1 MSVVSQAVKDQL
13 RERLARTLSGPVEL
27 RLRVRPS
34 LGGLVVPGAGACET
48 CDPAREIAAALAEA
62 SDRVTLVVT
71 EDRSLAA
78 PVLEI
83 ARPGEPSR
91 ISFEGLPSGYE
102 FSTLLDAVERV
113 SSAADDLAPETR
125 AALGALTSDVEL
137 MVFVTPT
144 CPYCP
149 GAASLANRMAL
160 ASPRVRARTVEA
172 NEFPE
177 LSDRF
182 GVRGVPQTVV
192 NGSGVFVGA
201 LPEPAFLERVLA
213 FASPPAATGD
223 LPR

>member
-1 MSVVSQAVKDQL
+1 MSVVGQAVKDQL
-13 RERLARTLSGPVEL
+13 RERLTRSLSGPVEL

-34 LGGLVVPGAGACET
+34 LGGLVVPGVGTCAT
-48 CDPAREIAAALAEA
+48 CDAAREIAAALAEA
-62 SDRVTLVVT
+62 SALVALVVT
-71 EDRSLAA
+71 EDRGVAA
-78 PVLEI
+78 PVLEV

-91 ISFEGLPSGYE
+91 ISFDGLPSGYE
-102 FSTLLDAVERV
+102 IASLLDAMERV
-113 SSAADDLAPETR
+113 SSGEPGLAPETSL
-125 AALGALTSDVEL
+125 ALERLTTDVEL

-149 GAASLANRMAL
+149 SAASLANRMAL

-213 FASPPAATGD
+213 FAGGEAQPV
-223 LPR
+223 